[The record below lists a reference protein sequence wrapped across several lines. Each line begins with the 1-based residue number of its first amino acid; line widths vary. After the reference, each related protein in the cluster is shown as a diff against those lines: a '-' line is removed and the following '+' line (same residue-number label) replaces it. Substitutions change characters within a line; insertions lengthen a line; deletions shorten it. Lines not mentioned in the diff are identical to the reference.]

1 MAKFGK
7 PIKVTTDLSKYILG
21 ILAPS
26 GWGKSTLLK
35 NVCEKLYGEEGY
47 ICADFGM
54 ENGYAAIDG
63 AIVESCPNWKHF
75 KDMVDDIVKNK
86 ENDYK
91 QLKVV
96 VIDTLD
102 FCFDA
107 AEEFT
112 VLTYNREH
120 MGEQNF
126 RPAKSI
132 NGVEGFGKGLD
143 LVINNVRKE
152 INRLASVG
160 VGTWFAAHIKEREQ
174 TDLMTGNA
182 FTQITCA
189 MTNKYY
195 TSIKNIAHC
204 IGVGYYARTMNE
216 VEVGT
221 ENAITHKKRT
231 RNAMMEEE
239 RRIVFHD
246 TAFLCDSKSR
256 FPDIESDIRLDVDE
270 YIRVITDAVE
280 KAAKT
285 PSVLTKTTTPKK
297 STKPTPTPISEPE
310 PEEDSEAVDEQIE
323 KYDEPITDEGF
334 DLFNEEETPQEEESV
349 VPVDKDT
356 LTEIRSNFKSAD
368 SDTKSKVKAVLSNY
382 NGKLSSEMR
391 PSDVEKI
398 KEILGI

>member
-7 PIKVTTDLSKYILG
+7 PVKVTTDLSKYILG

-86 ENDYK
+86 ETDYK

-112 VLTYNREH
+112 VLAYNREH

-189 MTNKYY
+189 MTNRYY

-216 VEVGT
+216 VEVGA
-221 ENAITHKKRT
+221 ENAITHKKKT

-256 FPDIESDIRLDVDE
+256 FPDIESDIRLNADE
-270 YIRVITDAVE
+270 YIRVITEAVE

-285 PSVLTKTTTPKK
+285 PTTPTK
-297 STKPTPTPISEPE
+297 STKKKDPKVEEPVV
-310 PEEDSEAVDEQIE
+310 EEEIE
-323 KYDEPITDEGF
+323 EVIEDVV
-334 DLFNEEETPQEEESV
+334 EETPFDLEESIEGDIFEDELEEEAIA
-349 VPVDKDT
+349 PVDKAS
-356 LTEIRSNFKSAD
+356 LTAIRGAYKEAD
-368 SDTKSKVKAVLSNY
+368 AETKAKVKTVLADYGN
-382 NGKLSSEMR
+382 KLANEMR
-391 PSDVEKI
+391 PSDVNKI
-398 KEILGI
+398 IEILDI